1 MKKCYGTDLCINCV
15 EAKKYIKENNI
26 EIDFID
32 ITESIE
38 NLKEFLSLRDNNE
51 IFDEVKKQGR
61 VGIPCFVDE
70 SGNISFTL

>member
-15 EAKKYIKENNI
+15 ETKKYIKENNI